1 MIKDMTKGNPSR
13 ILFYFALPMVLG
25 NMIQQ
30 FYNIVDSMIVG
41 NFLGASALAS
51 VGASYPIT
59 FIFIT
64 VANGASIGCGVLI
77 SQYFGAKSMEKTKT
91 SIYTALI
98 SILVFS
104 MGLTVIALLSCNLIL
119 NLMNIPSDIFY
130 DCNSYIR
137 IYFMGIIFLFIYNIS
152 NASFNALGNSKT
164 PLMFLIISSIL
175 NVLLDLL
182 FVLKFGLGVK
192 GVAYATLISQG
203 FSAILSISYLL
214 ITIKKIKTLEKY
226 GLFDFNILKKMSKI
240 AIPSILQQSIVSIGN
255 LFVQSLVNSY
265 GSVVIAGYTSGS
277 KIDSITILPMVSLSN
292 AVSTFTAQNIGG
304 KKNERVKR
312 GYKGALIMIAIFCVF
327 AGVMLVIFGDK
338 LVGIFVDSKSNGD
351 VINIG
356 SQYLKIV
363 SIFYF
368 LMGLM
373 VITNGVLR
381 GAGDLKVFLISSLAN
396 LSTRVI
402 LAYTLASFI
411 GQSAIW
417 WAVPFG
423 WAIASTISVIRYRSG
438 KWKSKRIV

>member
-1 MIKDMTKGNPSR
+1 MVKDMTQGNPSR
-13 ILFYFALPMVLG
+13 ILFYFAIPMVLG

-41 NFLGASALAS
+41 NFLGASALAA

-98 SILVFS
+98 SILIFS
-104 MGLTVIALLSCNLIL
+104 TVLTIIALPSCNLIL

-130 DCNSYIR
+130 DSNSYIR

-152 NASFNALGNSKT
+152 NACFNALGNSKT
-164 PLMFLIISSIL
+164 PLMFLIISSVL

-203 FSAILSISYLL
+203 FSAILSVSYLL
-214 ITIKKIKTLEKY
+214 IRIRKIKTLEKY
-226 GLFDFNILKKMSKI
+226 ILFDFIILKKMSKI
-240 AIPSILQQSIVSIGN
+240 AIPSVLQQSIVSIGN

-304 KKNERVKR
+304 KKNDRVKK
-312 GYKGALIMIAIFCVF
+312 GYKGALIMITIFCVL

-338 LVGIFVDSKSNGD
+338 LVGIFVDSSSNKN
-351 VINIG
+351 VIDIG
-356 SQYLKIV
+356 SEYLKIV

-373 VITNGVLR
+373 VVTNGVLR
-381 GAGDLKVFLISSLAN
+381 GAGDLKVFLISSLVN
-396 LSTRVI
+396 LSTRVV
-402 LAYTLASFI
+402 LAYTLANFI
-411 GQSAIW
+411 GQKAIW

-423 WAIASTISVIRYRSG
+423 WMAASLISVIRYRSG
-438 KWKSKRIV
+438 KWKSKKIV